1 MAVKPMGHSRQRS
14 VDLNGVRSAAQGQG
28 SMSTSTQNSTVPAAE
43 AIFDFESKEAAEKE
57 LLMLRNVA
65 VKKDEESAKL
75 MLEVYRHR
83 AIRKESC
90 KINEEIETARAEI
103 LKEQEKAQEA
113 RASAEQWKAQME
125 QYRHEMEHLR
135 ASADKVPGLT
145 QELKEAKAQQA
156 ALEVEM
162 QHWRK
167 EAEELRSK
175 LEAVEKEREA
185 DLQLHAQQA
194 QRELSPS
201 HETMAQTSLNGHTPK
216 AKSSESF
223 HERSAKAGRPR
234 KNICMVPTSGSPE
247 LTPGSVTR
255 FSDAPSS
262 GAAPSHSKS
271 REPESPKGRRRK
283 PVVYAAIKKDP
294 NAQEAVL
301 SQVHIPGMGT
311 APDSGTLARL
321 LLQRTN
327 ISMYGPEARRQ
338 QQQQQQQQYQQMGML
353 LPQGGMQPMAMA
365 VPMHQM
371 AAQAHMPDRKSVV

>member
-162 QHWRK
+162 QQWRK

-255 FSDAPSS
+255 CHGLTRWVRNTALLLAIVDFFFMVSVLVGSPSCFPVQSKASDNPNSTSPLPISLPRYPSLQNPTQMR
-262 GAAPSHSKS
+262 GSKMTIKATGN
-271 REPESPKGRRRK
+271 PTDNLK
-283 PVVYAAIKKDP
+283 PV
-294 NAQEAVL
+294 
-301 SQVHIPGMGT
+301 
-311 APDSGTLARL
+311 
-321 LLQRTN
+321 
-327 ISMYGPEARRQ
+327 
-338 QQQQQQQQYQQMGML
+338 
-353 LPQGGMQPMAMA
+353 
-365 VPMHQM
+365 
-371 AAQAHMPDRKSVV
+371 